1 MYSSKTPCN
10 TFLCLSLS
18 YSYFIHDLFLVFF
31 FLRLCFRIAFFN
43 DVKRSVAD
51 IVVYSGYVLPYYA
64 YGYELHAAYEQH
76 AQYERGPTG
85 DGVIETEVRH
95 QGIDK
100 GKQRNDCRKDT
111 QAGSYLQWLV
121 RKCRY
126 AVEGKA

>member
-1 MYSSKTPCN
+1 MVYILI
-10 TFLCLSLS
+10 FL
-18 YSYFIHDLFLVFF
+18 FF
-31 FLRLCFRIAFFN
+31 RLCFRIAFFN

-51 IVVYSGYVLPYYA
+51 IVVYYGDVLPYYA
-64 YGYELHAAYEQH
+64 YGYELNAAYEEY
-76 AQYERGPTG
+76 AQYEGCPTG

-121 RKCRY
+121 RECRY
-126 AVEGKA
+126 AVEGKAKHLLSG